1 MAWFKNKRKE
11 VLQEA
16 ADTYGGTYVDE
27 GGFRGF
33 WVEFA
38 WRHLPLILDSHTQS
52 TGKSAVTYDRLRV
65 VFKAAAPFKLKI
77 YKKSI
82 FSGMAKALGAQDLL
96 TGDAAFDAAFM
107 VKGSDQDRV
116 FDFFLEEA
124 LLRRMEQMSM
134 FRVEITDRDPLN
146 FQRMQEGELLLLI
159 YALDRRRD
167 VAAYGTM
174 LDLGRQFL
182 ERMDALGIVQPEPP
196 ETPLTKP
203 ARKKRGHGEQ

>member
-1 MAWFKNKRKE
+1 MAWFKNTRKE

-16 ADTYGGTYVDE
+16 AATYGGTYVDG

-33 WVEFA
+33 WVEYS
-38 WRHLPLILDSHTQS
+38 WKHLPLILDSHTQS

-65 VFKAAAPFKLKI
+65 VFKAEAPFKLKI
-77 YKKSI
+77 YKSSV

-116 FDFFLEEA
+116 FDLFLEEA
-124 LLRRMEQMSM
+124 LLRRMEQMPL
-134 FRVEITDRDPLN
+134 FRVEITERDPLT

-167 VAAYGTM
+167 VAAYGAM
-174 LDLGRQFL
+174 LDLGRHFL
-182 ERMDALGIVQPEPP
+182 ERMEAMGIVRPEPP
-196 ETPLTKP
+196 ETSLTKP
-203 ARKKRGHGEQ
+203 VRKKRERKEQ